1 MGIGKIAWIIV
12 NRLCKRQKKWM
23 YYGNFDRNF
32 NVYLFSI
39 VAVCDGDW
47 SGIEAII
54 KFVAGFALFA
64 FVLYLMT
71 QPALILVCIIVA
83 VVIGVA
89 KSKK

>member
-1 MGIGKIAWIIV
+1 MAWIII
-12 NRLCKRQKKWM
+12 NRLCKRQKEWM
-23 YYGNFDRNF
+23 YYGNLTGILMFIF
-32 NVYLFSI
+32 FSI
-39 VAVCDGDW
+39 VAACDGDW
-47 SGIEAII
+47 SGIEVII

>member
-1 MGIGKIAWIIV
+1 
-12 NRLCKRQKKWM
+12 M

-39 VAVCDGDW
+39 VAACDGDC
-47 SGIEAII
+47 SGIEVII
-54 KFVAGFALFA
+54 KFVAGFAFFA

-71 QPALILVCIIVA
+71 QPVLILVCIIVA

>member
-1 MGIGKIAWIIV
+1 MGILTGILLFIF
-12 NRLCKRQKKWM
+12 
-23 YYGNFDRNF
+23 YS
-32 NVYLFSI
+32 NV
-39 VAVCDGDW
+39 ATCDGDW

-89 KSKK
+89 KCKM